1 MAKKSKLTVS
11 ANTVY
16 TKKYET
22 FRGVDFSKDEFMVD
36 DEHSP
41 NAKNLI
47 SDTDGFP
54 EKRVGWRT
62 LKNLGVRINGV
73 YSFDDGKNNCT
84 VVHAGDKMYKLSGDE
99 ETLLIE
105 GIADAKS
112 MGKYFK
118 GKLCIL
124 TGQEYLV
131 FDGETCVLGC
141 ESDETYAPITHVSR
155 GAAKLDTA
163 HLPNSKVFE
172 KWQEDNVLQNSDGT
186 AVNLGTVPDVGQ
198 VNLVS
203 GKRRN
208 TFEYKCNYR
217 ALFVLDE
224 TIKPGTRVT
233 MRCIS
238 TGEEIFS
245 IVCNLSQEFMR
256 KSYTIR
262 TDSAELEGID
272 KNKLSLMES
281 TYTSNDVYLIIGND
295 KYRKIGLVVCNIN
308 ENDLTDFSYTPG
320 VDNFSIEFTH
330 EYEGYKERI
339 NKCSILDVFE
349 NRVFFSGNPDYP
361 HVDWYSGVNDP
372 LFIPDINYTEIGMD
386 SSRIMGYLRT
396 GSEQAILKSDGDDA
410 TIYMRSYST
419 LSDGSVIFPIK
430 QGTSGIGAVSTHA
443 ICTFLDDPMYLT
455 RNGVYAIAKQ
465 DIWSERALNLRSTRV
480 NRKLINEK
488 ELSEAVMCEWN
499 GYLILCIN
507 GVAYVADAAQK
518 QYPLNM
524 TNTFEYEWYYW
535 TNIPARV
542 LYEHGGE
549 LFFGTEDGRLCK
561 FNTDLVNSCGE
572 LESEAYSDDGEAIVA
587 EWATNLSDDGDF
599 MQEKTLVKTGSGVLL
614 KTYNRS
620 GVSVFVRTDKDS
632 VREITSENASTF
644 NFENLSSSELTL
656 NAAPYSVVP
665 FNSRIK
671 KYSAIQVICRNDKAN
686 HAFGVGGIVRRYFYG
701 KVKK

>member
-1 MAKKSKLTVS
+1 MAKKSTLSVS

-54 EKRVGWRT
+54 EKRIGWRT
-62 LKNLGVRINGV
+62 IQNLDARINGI
-73 YSFDDGKNNCT
+73 YSFENDDAGCM
-84 VVHAGDKMYKLSGDE
+84 VIHAGTKLYKLLDGALSV
-99 ETLLIE
+99 LIE
-105 GIADAKS
+105 DIADSRS

-124 TGQEYLV
+124 TGSEYLV
-131 FDGETCVLGC
+131 FDGEECVRAV
-141 ESDETYAPITHVSR
+141 ESEDVYAPITHISR
-155 GAAKLDTA
+155 AAAGLDTIQ
-163 HLPNSKVFE
+163 LTKSSVFKKWEEEGVITNSSGNEVNVGKVPE
-172 KWQEDNVLQNSDGT
+172 NAEL
-186 AVNLGTVPDVGQ
+186 
-198 VNLVS
+198 NLVS
-203 GKRRN
+203 GKRQN
-208 TFEYKCNYR
+208 TFDYNSNGNV
-217 ALFVLDE
+217 LLVLDS
-224 TIKPGTRVT
+224 TIDPGTRIT
-233 MRCIS
+233 MRCIT

-245 IVCNLSQEFMR
+245 ITYSNTELWSTSHYRPAHAASVGLNTTFLNVM
-256 KSYTIR
+256 T
-262 TDSAELEGID
+262 SAVINSD
-272 KNKLSLMES
+272 
-281 TYTSNDVYLIIGND
+281 TYLIIGNSEPNNCGFV
-295 KYRKIGLVVCNIN
+295 ICNIKKSQ
-308 ENDLTDFSYTPG
+308 LTDYSYTPG

-330 EYEGYKERI
+330 EYEGYAERI
-339 NKCSILDVFE
+339 NKCRVLDVFE

-419 LSDGSVIFPIK
+419 LSDGSVIFPVK
-430 QGTSGIGAVSTHA
+430 QGTSGIGAIAPYA

-465 DIWSERALNLRSTRV
+465 DISSERALNIRSTRI
-480 NRKLINEK
+480 NRKLLSEK
-488 ELSEAVMCEWN
+488 GLSEAVMCEWN
-499 GYLILCIN
+499 GYLVLCIN

-542 LYEHGGE
+542 LYEHDGE

-561 FNTDLVNSCGE
+561 FNTDLVNSRGE
-572 LESEAYSDDGEAIVA
+572 LKSEAYSDDGEAIVA
-587 EWATNLSDDGDF
+587 EWATNLSSDGNF

-614 KTYNRS
+614 KSYNRS
-620 GVSVFVRTDKDS
+620 GVSVFIRTDRDFG
-632 VREITSENASTF
+632 REITSKNAGIF
-644 NFENLSSSELTL
+644 NFENLDFSEFTF
-656 NAAPYSVVP
+656 NTAPYSVVP

-671 KYSAIQVICRNDKAN
+671 KYSAIQVMCRNDKVN

-701 KVKK
+701 KIKK

>member
-54 EKRVGWRT
+54 EKRIGWRT
-62 LKNLGVRINGV
+62 LKNFGVRINGV

-84 VVHAGDKMYKLSGDE
+84 VVHAGDKMYKISGDE

-112 MGKYFK
+112 TGKYFK

-131 FDGETCVLGC
+131 FDGESCVLGC
-141 ESDETYAPITHVSR
+141 ESDETYAPITHISR
-155 GAAKLDTA
+155 EAVKLDTSY
-163 HLPNSKVFE
+163 LYNSDVF
-172 KWQEDNVLQNSDGT
+172 KQWRDNNVIKNNDGT
-186 AVNLGTVPDVGQ
+186 AVNLGTVPDGGQ
-198 VNLVS
+198 ANLVS

-208 TFEYKCNYR
+208 TFEYSCNYR
-217 ALFVLDE
+217 ALFILDE
-224 TIKPGTRVT
+224 MINPGTRVT

-245 IVCNLSQEFMR
+245 KVCDLSQEFEY
-256 KSYTIR
+256 KSYRIQNPEGL
-262 TDSAELEGID
+262 DGID
-272 KNKLSLMES
+272 KEKLILMES
-281 TYTSNDVYLIIGND
+281 NLTSNNVYLIMGNI
-295 KYRKIGLVVCNIN
+295 KARKLGFVVCNI
-308 ENDLTDFSYTPG
+308 DKSKLTDFSYTSG

-349 NRVFFSGNPDYP
+349 NRVFFSGNPEYP
-361 HVDWYSGVNDP
+361 HVDWYSRVNDP
-372 LFIPDINYTEIGMD
+372 LFVPDINYTEIGMD

-455 RNGVYAIAKQ
+455 RNGVYAIGKQ

-572 LESEAYSDDGEAIVA
+572 LEAEAYSDDGEAIVA

-620 GVSVFVRTDKDS
+620 GVSVFIRTDKDS